1 MLVLGIDPGAHGA
14 LALVDASRAAPVLLA
29 VRDMPTTLVK
39 RGQREVNEVN
49 APMLAALVR
58 ELQTLGRIEAGF
70 VEQVG
75 AMPGQG
81 VSSMFAFGR
90 AFGVL
95 EGALAGCGVPS
106 SRVPPQTWQRAMR
119 VRGGKDGSR
128 ERAAALYPGQAHL
141 FARKKDDG
149 RSDATLLASYGAQ
162 LFAAL

>member
-1 MLVLGIDPGAHGA
+1 MLILGIDPGAHGA
-14 LALVDASRAAPVLLA
+14 LALLDASKAVPNLLM
-29 VRDMPTTLVK
+29 VRDMPTTQVK

-49 APMLAALVR
+49 APMLAAMVR
-58 ELQTLGRIEAGF
+58 DFQKLGQIEAGF

-95 EGALAGCGVPS
+95 EGVLAGCGVPCT
-106 SRVPPQTWQRAMR
+106 RVPPQTWQRAMR

-128 ERAAALYPGQAHL
+128 ERAAAVYPRDAHL

-149 RSDATLLASYGAQ
+149 RSDATLIASYGAQ